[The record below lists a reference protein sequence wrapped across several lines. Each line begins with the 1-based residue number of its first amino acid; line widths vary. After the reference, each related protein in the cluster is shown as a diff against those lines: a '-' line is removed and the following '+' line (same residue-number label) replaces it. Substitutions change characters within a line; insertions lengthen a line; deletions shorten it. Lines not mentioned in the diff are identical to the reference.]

1 MTRRHRASIP
11 TVSGARF
18 ARRLAIAGFAA
29 SFGATAAAAAAPD
42 PTIEFVVVRADT
54 LIGLSQSVLVS
65 PAAWQEV
72 ARLNRLPDP
81 NRIQPGQVLKIPTR
95 LLRGQPVGARLVSV
109 TGDVQAADIAAS
121 AGTVL
126 AEGQSVQTGAAG
138 SAVIELA
145 DGSHMRL
152 PPSSLAQLAASRRLG
167 ERTDAPASAS
177 AAEAAAANAPSGWFA
192 GTMRVL
198 RGSVE
203 VFATKVLRAKPL
215 EVVTPT
221 AIIGVRG
228 THYRVGIDAQ
238 AGRTRA
244 EVVDGVVH
252 IDAVG
257 NAAGADLT
265 AGFGAIA
272 DAGDAS
278 PKVARLLAAPEL
290 SAVPER
296 FDQLVVHFA
305 LPAETTPLRVQV
317 AADSAFDKIVS
328 DQRFAPGGD
337 VRIAGLDD
345 AQWHLRARR
354 IDAQGIEGFDASRA
368 FVLKARPQP
377 PAYRTPRAGA
387 KQAVGSVEFAWAPNV
402 DAPQAHL
409 QIAED
414 AAFTR
419 IVDDRAALDAAT
431 LRADIGVPGR
441 YFWRLASVRAG
452 GDQGPFGE
460 AQAFEL
466 RPLPSAPAVSPSDD
480 GSALRFTWRGRA
492 QDRQQVEL
500 AHDVGFT
507 QIEARAELV
516 APEWAVPV
524 PAGGGRYYFRYRSV
538 EPDGF
543 VTPYSETLL
552 LEVPRDWSGLMLL
565 LPLLLLL

>member
-1 MTRRHRASIP
+1 
-11 TVSGARF
+11 
-18 ARRLAIAGFAA
+18 
-29 SFGATAAAAAAPD
+29 
-42 PTIEFVVVRADT
+42 
-54 LIGLSQSVLVS
+54 
-65 PAAWQEV
+65 
-72 ARLNRLPDP
+72 
-81 NRIQPGQVLKIPTR
+81 
-95 LLRGQPVGARLVSV
+95 
-109 TGDVQAADIAAS
+109 
-121 AGTVL
+121 
-126 AEGQSVQTGAAG
+126 
-138 SAVIELA
+138 
-145 DGSHMRL
+145 
-152 PPSSLAQLAASRRLG
+152 
-167 ERTDAPASAS
+167 
-177 AAEAAAANAPSGWFA
+177 
-192 GTMRVL
+192 
-198 RGSVE
+198 
-203 VFATKVLRAKPL
+203 
-215 EVVTPT
+215 
-221 AIIGVRG
+221 
-228 THYRVGIDAQ
+228 
-238 AGRTRA
+238 
-244 EVVDGVVH
+244 
-252 IDAVG
+252 
-257 NAAGADLT
+257 
-265 AGFGAIA
+265 
-272 DAGDAS
+272 
-278 PKVARLLAAPEL
+278 
-290 SAVPER
+290 
-296 FDQLVVHFA
+296 

-507 QIEARAELV
+507 QIEARAELA